1 MTLSRN
7 KSGSSHHSNTSNLNN
22 SHGAK
27 TDLNSSANTYF
38 QECADCSSPNANWAS
53 LNHGV
58 LICDECCLAHRSLGR
73 CISIIKSLRKSYWPQ
88 SLIDVRTF
96 FSCFLSASEISSP
109 LLKNRKREFH
119 LVCFLICVIFFAVC
133 KLRVFNPGRRDKEN
147 TVFTDLVQ
155 YIYIFT

>member
-7 KSGSSHHSNTSNLNN
+7 KSGTSHHSNNSNN
-22 SHGAK
+22 SNSQTVKA
-27 TDLNSSANTYF
+27 DLNSSINTNF

-88 SLIDVRTF
+88 SLIDVRV
-96 FSCFLSASEISSP
+96 S
-109 LLKNRKREFH
+109 
-119 LVCFLICVIFFAVC
+119 IFIFKYKIINITLFDA
-133 KLRVFNPGRRDKEN
+133 
-147 TVFTDLVQ
+147 
-155 YIYIFT
+155 IYDRHSMS

>member
-27 TDLNSSANTYF
+27 TDLNSSANTNF

-96 FSCFLSASEISSP
+96 FLVFCP
-109 LLKNRKREFH
+109 HLKFPH
-119 LVCFLICVIFFAVC
+119 QF
-133 KLRVFNPGRRDKEN
+133 
-147 TVFTDLVQ
+147 
-155 YIYIFT
+155 